1 MSDLLYTTAIEEG
14 EARLAAIIRRKVI
27 VRLRNSWRREVDQ
40 IPLACW
46 LEPSYFA
53 HFHGPLND
61 DSDELLR
68 ELYVHIGSD
77 EGVYELRANRLGLI
91 EIPNVG
97 TFVDL
102 DHGKTYSLSGPKRRP
117 NLVDRANGH
126 RMRFVPVTRA
136 GKARMRLRTLPH
148 PYFATIYDEFAIHA
162 ERCGTHFA
170 ADLDDN
176 PSIFVSQIQA
186 ALLQIENVAPALYD
200 QVVRLIRDLVIL
212 RGEGLV
218 GGTSLSM
225 HGAVFLVPWLS
236 SPAFF
241 ADHLIHES
249 AHIAL
254 NVMLYDLERYF
265 RCDPFETVFTS
276 PFRPDARGLYH
287 ALHATFVLARLT
299 VFYDRALSR
308 GSSAAASDET
318 MGRLAFCHRG
328 LLSGLQQ
335 IECSSYYTETGW
347 RLVADL
353 RRVSNDVANRRRH
366 LLREVRLNGQNIEF
380 DPALHQLLRS
390 PARHEPHEIGERRA
404 IS

>member
-1 MSDLLYTTAIEEG
+1 VSDLLYTAAIEEG

-27 VRLRNSWRREVDQ
+27 VRFGNSWRREVDQ

-53 HFHGPLND
+53 HFHGPSSD
-61 DSDELLR
+61 DPNELLR

-77 EGVYELRANRLGLI
+77 EGLHELRANALGLM

-97 TFVDL
+97 TFVNLEHD
-102 DHGKTYSLSGPKRRP
+102 KTYSLSGPKHSP
-117 NLVDRANGH
+117 DLVDCAKGH
-126 RMRFVPVTRA
+126 RMRLVPVTRV
-136 GKARMRLRTLPH
+136 GNTPMRLRTFPH
-148 PYFATIYDEFAIHA
+148 PYFATMYDEFAIQA

-170 ADLDDN
+170 ADLDLN
-176 PSIFVSQIQA
+176 SSTFVAPIQA
-186 ALLQIENVAPALYD
+186 ALVLIESVAPALYG

-212 RGEGLV
+212 RGEGLI

-225 HGAVFLVPWLS
+225 HGVVFLVPWLS

-265 RCDPFETVFTS
+265 RRDPFETVFTS

-299 VFYDRALSR
+299 AFYDRALSR

-318 MGRLAFCHRG
+318 VGRLAFCHRG

-335 IECSSYYTETGW
+335 IECSNYYTEVG
-347 RLVADL
+347 RHLVADL
-353 RRVSNDVANRRRH
+353 RRVSNDVASRWRH
-366 LLREVRLNGQNIEF
+366 LLPRVRLDGQNVEF
-380 DPALHQLLRS
+380 DPALHRLLHS
-390 PARHEPHEIGERRA
+390 PVRHESHEIGDR
-404 IS
+404 